1 MDNFN
6 PQPRK
11 VLMPIVCFVTTIVI
25 ALIMLVVALVVWVAE
40 LVQSGSIAAL
50 IVGGMFMFI
59 SLIIY
64 LITARKSIEYLQN
77 RLETIYDVAYAAR
90 RGYRTTVML
99 LKSIFRI

>member
-11 VLMPIVCFVTTIVI
+11 VLMPIVLFVTTIVI

-50 IVGGMFMFI
+50 IVGGMFMFF